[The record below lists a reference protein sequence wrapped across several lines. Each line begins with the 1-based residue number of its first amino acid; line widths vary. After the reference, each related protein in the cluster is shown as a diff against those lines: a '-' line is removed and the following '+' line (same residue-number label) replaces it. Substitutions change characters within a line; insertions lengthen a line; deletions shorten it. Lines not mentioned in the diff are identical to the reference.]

1 MEGKYIV
8 IEGPIGV
15 GKTSLATLLSMEM
28 NARLF
33 LEKAEDNPFL
43 TAFYKNKKG
52 HAFQTQIFFLLNRF
66 RQQQELLQQDLFKR
80 TTISDYIFD
89 KDRIFAYL
97 NLDENELG
105 LYEQVFSLLD
115 GRIVKPDLVIY
126 LQAEVDMLVERIK
139 RRGREYEKEITLEY
153 LADLNE
159 AYNHYFFHYTESPL
173 LVIQTTEIDFVK
185 SRADLE
191 DLIKQITT
199 MKKGTHYYV
208 PLSSRK

>member
-1 MEGKYIV
+1 MDGKYIV

-43 TAFYKNKKG
+43 TDFYKEKKRY
-52 HAFQTQIFFLLNRF
+52 AFQTQIFFLLNRF
-66 RQQQELLQQDLFKR
+66 KQQQELLQQDLFKR
-80 TTISDYIFD
+80 TMIADFIFD

-97 NLDENELG
+97 NLDENELA
-105 LYEQVFSLLD
+105 LYEQIFSLLD
-115 GRIVKPDLVIY
+115 GRNLIKPDLVIY
-126 LQAEVDMLVERIK
+126 LQADVNILLERIR
-139 RRGREYEKEITLEY
+139 RRGREYEKEITQEY
-153 LADLNE
+153 LEDLNE
-159 AYNHYFFHYTESPL
+159 AYNHYFFRYTESPL

-185 SRADLE
+185 NRTNLD

-199 MKKGTHYYV
+199 MKKGTQYYM
-208 PLSSRK
+208 PLSSR

>member
-43 TAFYKNKKG
+43 TDFYKDKKKS
-52 HAFQTQIFFLLNRF
+52 AFQTQIFFLLNRF

-80 TTISDYIFD
+80 TTVSDYIFD

-105 LYEQVFSLLD
+105 LYEQIFSLLD

-139 RRGREYEKEITLEY
+139 RRGREYENEITREY

-173 LVIQTTEIDFVK
+173 LVVQTTEIDFVK

-191 DLIKQITT
+191 DMIKQITT